1 MEKYQRMKN
10 PPRFN
15 GEWKY
20 YAFYLFDLLTI
31 GFFLMFAR
39 FFNNLFVLSFVAAFF
54 NYLAAFIFSILM
66 IWRPAQAPYQRQF
79 FVIVESLLFSDRNH
93 YHAIDPNRN
102 YHGQKGE

>member
-20 YAFYLFDLLTI
+20 YAFYLFDLLTL
-31 GFFLMFAR
+31 GFLVFTAR
-39 FFNNLFVLSFVAAFF
+39 FFNNLFGLSVVAAIC
-54 NYLAAFIFSILM
+54 NYTTAVCFGLFM

-79 FVIVESLLFSDRNH
+79 FVIIEALFCSDQNH

-102 YHGQKGE
+102 YHGTKEE